1 MLSAHLAFAAG
12 TAQAGNHAMPFPE
25 ALRALNHRDFR
36 VFWTGQL
43 VSLIGTWMQSVA
55 QSWLVLQ
62 LSGSPLKLG
71 LIGTLQFAPVL
82 LFSVVAGSLK
92 DKPTQLPAHLRNP
105 AGPTRPAFL
114 LNGLSFLVVI
124 GALLLVH
131 VEGTP
136 RPRAATTVGQE
147 VWQGLRYALDTPRI
161 ALILGLVLV
170 VSLCVFNFTV
180 FVPLVARNVLH
191 LGAEGFGFLMAALGL
206 GAVTGALSLEI
217 GRAHV

>member
-1 MLSAHLAFAAG
+1 GL
-12 TAQAGNHAMPFPE
+12 
-25 ALRALNHRDFR
+25 
-36 VFWTGQL
+36 
-43 VSLIGTWMQSVA
+43 LIGRLGVA
-55 QSWLVLQ
+55 
-62 LSGSPLKLG
+62 
-71 LIGTLQFAPVL
+71 
-82 LFSVVAGSLK
+82 
-92 DKPTQLPAHLRNP
+92 
-105 AGPTRPAFL
+105 PAFL
-114 LNGLSFLVVI
+114 LNGLSFPVVI

-206 GAVTGALSLEI
+206 GAVTGALSLASLGCLKTPLRTLLLACCIAFLALWVLEPSPCV
-217 GRAHV
+217 HMTVY